1 MMRREI
7 FEGMTGKT
15 AWILDEECVEVVSFG
30 AIELTRVGNFY
41 FTHTRERY
49 GVNTG
54 GFDPVPAA
62 DRSYLLLPWD
72 ERFKAENEL
81 LARRVTDRMMGVCVL
96 AGDDSRVYWNFRVL
110 ADGTVVVL
118 DELGTYYHVTAQAQT
133 GLAVK
138 TCLGRAVTPSE
149 EECIDMK
156 VAELDAEIRSG
167 KQQELLKNREAEK
180 VERMGMLKGLQG
192 ALPFQMGSKWGLRN
206 GERIVVPP
214 VYRMVEMPVGCLCA
228 FEKYPG
234 RWGVMELDGRVVI
247 EPNYQ
252 KVELGRKN
260 RVKLTKMNGEV
271 MCVEVELL
279 GK

>member
-1 MMRREI
+1 M
-7 FEGMTGKT
+7 
-15 AWILDEECVEVVSFG
+15 
-30 AIELTRVGNFY
+30 
-41 FTHTRERY
+41 
-49 GVNTG
+49 
-54 GFDPVPAA
+54 PAA

-156 VAELDAEIRSG
+156 VAELDAEIRAG